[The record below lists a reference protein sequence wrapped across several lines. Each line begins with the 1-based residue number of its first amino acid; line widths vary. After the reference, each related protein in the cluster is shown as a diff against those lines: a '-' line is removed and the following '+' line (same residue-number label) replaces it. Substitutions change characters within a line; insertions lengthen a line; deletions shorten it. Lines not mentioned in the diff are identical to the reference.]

1 MEYLHIFSL
10 LFIAVT
16 KFAQERV
23 APFVQKMDEN
33 AKMEESIVQGLFE
46 QGVCTPFPN
55 LLFGK

>member
-1 MEYLHIFSL
+1 MEYLHVSFL

-23 APFVQKMDEN
+23 APFVQKMDEK

-46 QGVCTPFPN
+46 QGVCT
-55 LLFGK
+55 LLPKLSFGK

>member
-1 MEYLHIFSL
+1 M
-10 LFIAVT
+10 T

-33 AKMEESIVQGLFE
+33 AKMEDSVVQGLFE
-46 QGVCTPFPN
+46 QGVCTLLPD